1 MAKKEKDLRSCGEF
15 SVHYFYLILYY
26 MLGVFQHKNVKSLR
40 QESSGESQ
48 FTTSEIHRIH
58 SQSSPQFLEYLG
70 PQAVSLESKRC

>member
-48 FTTSEIHRIH
+48 FTTSEIH
-58 SQSSPQFLEYLG
+58 
-70 PQAVSLESKRC
+70 